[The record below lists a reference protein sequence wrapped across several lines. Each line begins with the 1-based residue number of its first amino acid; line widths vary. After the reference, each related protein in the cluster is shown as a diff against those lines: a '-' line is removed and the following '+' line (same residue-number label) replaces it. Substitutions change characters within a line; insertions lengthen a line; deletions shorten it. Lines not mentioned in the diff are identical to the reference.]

1 MEHVSLELTIYFE
14 NGFYYGLFEQENTQ
28 GLSVCRVTF
37 GVEPQMNEVLEFVN
51 QKFSQLQ
58 FSQAVAVKK
67 KRHCA
72 NPKRLQRL
80 AKKEMKRE
88 KRSTKSQDALKLQQE
103 LDKQAKRSRLKAQK
117 EYVQNRKFQL
127 KQQKRKEKH
136 KGH

>member
-14 NGFYYGLFEQENTQ
+14 NGFYYGLFEQENAQ

-37 GVEPQMNEVLEFVN
+37 GVERQMNEVLEFVN

-58 FSQAVAVKK
+58 FSPAVALKK

-103 LDKQAKRSRLKAQK
+103 LDKQAKRSRLKDQK
-117 EYVQNRKFQL
+117 EYMQNRKFQL

>member
-58 FSQAVAVKK
+58 FSPAVAVKK

-72 NPKRLQRL
+72 NSKRLQRL

-117 EYVQNRKFQL
+117 EYMQNRKFQL

>member
-1 MEHVSLELTIYFE
+1 M
-14 NGFYYGLFEQENTQ
+14 
-28 GLSVCRVTF
+28 
-37 GVEPQMNEVLEFVN
+37 
-51 QKFSQLQ
+51 
-58 FSQAVAVKK
+58 
-67 KRHCA
+67 
-72 NPKRLQRL
+72 QRL

>member
-14 NGFYYGLFEQENTQ
+14 NGFYYGLFEQENAQ

-51 QKFSQLQ
+51 RRFSQLQ
-58 FSQAVAVKK
+58 FSPAVAVKK

-103 LDKQAKRSRLKAQK
+103 LNKQAKRSRLKAQK